1 VSDDAQRDATKK
13 AGTIAGL
20 DVLAI
25 LNEPTA
31 AAIAYGT
38 HHLVAGGQAQPAMA
52 AGTPQRVLVFDMGG
66 GTFDVT
72 LLELLPGQTGLYD
85 VKATAGDSH
94 RGGCDLDHLSV
105 HAPHM
110 RNVKAARQASVDV
123 HLLCCSGRACLCDN
137 LLLE

>member
-1 VSDDAQRDATKK
+1 MTDDAQRDATKK

-31 AAIAYGT
+31 AAVAYGT
-38 HHLVAGGQAQPAMA
+38 SDLAVDGQAQPAA
-52 AGTPQRVLVFDMGG
+52 AAAAAMPQLVLVFDMGG

-72 LLELLPGQTGLYD
+72 LLELSPGQTGLYD

-94 RGGCDLDHLSV
+94 LGGCDLDHLSV
-105 HAPHM
+105 PSRQHM
-110 RNVKAARQASVDV
+110 RRD
-123 HLLCCSGRACLCDN
+123 
-137 LLLE
+137 